1 MGRNEQRKP
10 WLLEVSAVG
19 EDILALRVQE
29 GWVEGGIQE
38 PYVPQEGESLRQ
50 DARIPYLTWIEK
62 DGKPVATLVKDT
74 QKGDQRFVL
83 ETRLGAD
90 LDTALVDNPASYTVN
105 GERPLAVWRKSKAN
119 NIADPSYE

>member
-62 DGKPVATLVKDT
+62 DGKPVATFG
-74 QKGDQRFVL
+74 KGYP
-83 ETRLGAD
+83 EG
-90 LDTALVDNPASYTVN
+90 
-105 GERPLAVWRKSKAN
+105 
-119 NIADPSYE
+119 